1 MSLLF
6 KNQYDVLSADD
17 ADNEEVK
24 DTLTNE
30 HVEVVRPVKLV
41 MQGGLWVAPLTQM
54 SYVTG
59 KHPHSCTIKMS
70 HIIQWNYRGL
80 KINLIELSPV
90 RTFFPV
96 AFGLQEI
103 PTVLP
108 LNSQQSPVTFTMAL
122 IKSKLTSLL
131 LTLPAALKETDQIQL
146 KN

>member
-1 MSLLF
+1 
-6 KNQYDVLSADD
+6 
-17 ADNEEVK
+17 
-24 DTLTNE
+24 
-30 HVEVVRPVKLV
+30 
-41 MQGGLWVAPLTQM
+41 
-54 SYVTG
+54 
-59 KHPHSCTIKMS
+59 MS

-122 IKSKLTSLL
+122 IKSKLTPLL

-146 KN
+146 KNYTLYSTNAKENERAADIFLFSFEIMLLIVQLIYKLICCSSFVS